1 MTEGRERPATHPRRI
16 GSVAPPP
23 ASAVLDTAHLG
34 DIEGAFGRI
43 SVGETEHART
53 WKTRL
58 LTLLA
63 IVGPG
68 IIVMVGDNDAG
79 GVATYAQAGQNYG
92 YSLLWV
98 LVLLVP
104 VLIVNQEMVV
114 RLGAVTG
121 VGHARLINERFG
133 RGWGWFSVGDLFLLN
148 FLTIVTEFIGISLAA
163 QYIGI
168 SKYVVVPVSAVALV
182 AIMASGSFRRWE
194 RAMFVFIAVTL
205 LQIPMLLM
213 SHPQWGHA
221 AKSLV
226 MPSISGG
233 VSSDAVLLI
242 IAIVGTTVAPWQ
254 LFFQQSNVVDK
265 RITPRFIGYE
275 RADTVL
281 GAFVVVIGAAALV
294 MTGEWAARSTNTVGG
309 FIDAGATAHLLGE
322 HTGTLGS
329 IFAIVLM
336 DASIIGAAAVTLA
349 TSYAFG
355 DVFGLKHSLH
365 RGFADAKQFYL
376 SYTAMVALAAAI
388 VLIPGAPLG
397 LITTAVQALAGL
409 LLPSASVFLLLLC
422 NDREVLGPWVNRSW
436 LNWVAG
442 LIVGTLLLL
451 SGILMATTLFPS
463 LDVVTVAGYL
473 ALSLVVLAAAA
484 APALRWLTRRQPAPP
499 AARLP
504 VRGVDRNAWRM
515 PPLTLLEPVT
525 WSAGTRLA
533 MIALRAYLVIGAAA
547 IGGQGN
553 TTQPLSCSLTGHLAV
568 PLETLW
574 IAHRVVKDEPRG
586 LPGIFLAQRVGQ
598 PVPRR
603 LGGKDGD
610 MLVADLGGHAGKVP
624 GLLLLTNPG
633 GCALEP
639 GLVPDER
646 VVGCAAVEGHAGP
659 HHFPLLVTLFVA
671 VADDGHHR
679 HDHRKVRRRPSR
691 LSRSFGDVRQDV
703 PGDIARLADRMHVH
717 PVGHFARHPQHPR
730 IDRCDI
736 DFRIWRLDG
745 TRAPLRGDE
754 IEVVEVAVVIER
766 PGSKRREAR
775 LDGEQVVAQPRTR
788 PLERD
793 AVAPDDVGAHLG
805 AQTQPEIPASCLLKL
820 PGRGRRDERTARE
833 GHRDPRGQ
841 LEAGSGLRRH
851 GGVQV
856 GRTARL
862 GEQQTG
868 EPRGLRTPGQV
879 ADLVERLRDRH
890 RVDVH
895 GPEPIRPLLGHHRTV
910 LAR

>member
-1 MTEGRERPATHPRRI
+1 MNSGEAEIDAEISDAELAKPRR
-16 GSVAPPP
+16 
-23 ASAVLDTAHLG
+23 SAVLDSAHLG

-43 SVGETEHART
+43 SVSDTEHPST

-98 LVLLVP
+98 LLLLIP

-163 QYIGI
+163 EYIGV
-168 SKYVVVPVSAVALV
+168 SKYIVVPISAVALV

-194 RAMFVFIAVTL
+194 RAMFVFIAITL

-221 AKSLV
+221 AKSFV
-226 MPSISGG
+226 VPSISGG

-265 RITPRFIGYE
+265 RITPRFMAYE

-281 GAFVVVIGAAALV
+281 GAFVVIVGAAALL
-294 MTGEWAARSTNTVGG
+294 MTGDWAARSTGTTGK
-309 FIDAGATAHLLGE
+309 FTDAGAIAHLLGQ
-322 HTGTLGS
+322 HSATLGS
-329 IFAIVLM
+329 FFAIVLM

-376 SYTAMVALAAAI
+376 SYTAMVVLAAVI

-422 NDREVLGPWVNRSW
+422 NDREVLGPWVNRPW

-451 SGILMATTLFPS
+451 SGILMATTLFPNI
-463 LDVVTVAGYL
+463 DVVAVAGYL
-473 ALSLVVLAAAA
+473 TLGLVVLMAAAV
-484 APALRWLTRRQPAPP
+484 PVLRWMARRQPPAPAPQLP
-499 AARLP
+499 A
-504 VRGVDRNAWRM
+504 RGVDRNTWRM

-525 WSAGTRLA
+525 WSPGTRLG
-533 MIALRAYLVIGAAA
+533 MIALRAYLVIGA
-547 IGGQGN
+547 
-553 TTQPLSCSLTGHLAV
+553 LLL
-568 PLETLW
+568 
-574 IAHRVVKDEPRG
+574 VVKA
-586 LPGIFLAQRVGQ
+586 IQ
-598 PVPRR
+598 
-603 LGGKDGD
+603 
-610 MLVADLGGHAGKVP
+610 
-624 GLLLLTNPG
+624 
-633 GCALEP
+633 
-639 GLVPDER
+639 
-646 VVGCAAVEGHAGP
+646 
-659 HHFPLLVTLFVA
+659 
-671 VADDGHHR
+671 
-679 HDHRKVRRRPSR
+679 
-691 LSRSFGDVRQDV
+691 
-703 PGDIARLADRMHVH
+703 I
-717 PVGHFARHPQHPR
+717 
-730 IDRCDI
+730 
-736 DFRIWRLDG
+736 
-745 TRAPLRGDE
+745 
-754 IEVVEVAVVIER
+754 
-766 PGSKRREAR
+766 
-775 LDGEQVVAQPRTR
+775 
-788 PLERD
+788 
-793 AVAPDDVGAHLG
+793 
-805 AQTQPEIPASCLLKL
+805 
-820 PGRGRRDERTARE
+820 GRG
-833 GHRDPRGQ
+833 
-841 LEAGSGLRRH
+841 
-851 GGVQV
+851 
-856 GRTARL
+856 
-862 GEQQTG
+862 
-868 EPRGLRTPGQV
+868 
-879 ADLVERLRDRH
+879 
-890 RVDVH
+890 
-895 GPEPIRPLLGHHRTV
+895 
-910 LAR
+910 